1 MRREVEGKG
10 GDGGWAAAKRAAA
23 ATGWVVS
30 GGATVRASA
39 TVAKGLGGGN
49 KGAEAGDGLGLGGG
63 GEKAKAPSTSFI
75 IVGRAAPTL
84 SATLSAAAA
93 PLSHARGS
101 YCHHPHARRR

>member
-49 KGAEAGDGLGLGGG
+49 KGEAGDGLGLGGG